1 MEKRDKK
8 NIVKRRLKKAINISL
23 VAALLTMLSYVLMV
37 MRVPHVHV
45 IFLFMSGFSVL
56 LFIYLAL
63 WVLSANKKYSKL
75 AKRLFC
81 LYFIILVVGVVA
93 FSILQVLIISGIR
106 SDEADADVVIVLGA
120 GLVNG
125 RPGLMLASR
134 LEAAIEYVQ
143 YRNDVPII
151 VTGGLGQ
158 GETVTEAEA
167 MSRYLIA
174 RGVDESQIW
183 KEEASTNTRENLAFA
198 KEIIE
203 ERGLDPESITVAVV
217 SNEFHLYRARLIAER
232 AGLNP
237 IGIAAATPGLHRQ
250 LLYFFRE
257 AFSLTRELLF

>member
-1 MEKRDKK
+1 MKKRDTK
-8 NIVKRRLKKAINISL
+8 NVLKRRQKKAITISI
-23 VAALLTMLSYVLMV
+23 VAVLLSVLSYILMV

-45 IFLFMSGFSVL
+45 IFLLMSGISVL

-63 WVLSANKKYSKL
+63 WVLSAHEKYSRL

-81 LYFIILVVGVVA
+81 LYFIILAVGVVC
-93 FSILQVLIISGIR
+93 FTILQVLIISGIR
-106 SDEADADVVIVLGA
+106 SDEAVADVVVVLGA

-134 LEAAIEYVQ
+134 LDAAIEYVQ
-143 YRNDVPII
+143 DRSDVPII

-167 MSRYLIA
+167 MSLYLIA